1 MLDNSSDCC
10 ICFAETTRQFEI
22 AFKMIDEDK
31 SDYIDLKEFSKVQE
45 AVSRQRDHAVVRYIH
60 NTMHVM
66 FYKMVDGQKI
76 IVRANM

>member
-1 MLDNSSDCC
+1 
-10 ICFAETTRQFEI
+10 
-22 AFKMIDEDK
+22 MIDEDK